1 MPYSVTSTPKD
12 RTTGRFYTKRFI
24 DIRAAYEYAKMQ
36 KAVFPYVILADE
48 TNDCS
53 LMEWDFG
60 KAVRFALDTDYWDC
74 GCEKDYIIPNGIA
87 ECEVC
92 RGKREEC
99 PDAMALEVLLMK
111 ARNE

>member
-1 MPYSVTSTPKD
+1 MSYSVTSTPKD
-12 RTTGRFYTKRFI
+12 WITGPVITKRFI
-24 DIRAAYEYAKMQ
+24 DIRAAYEYAKVQ
-36 KAVFPYVILADE
+36 KKASPYVILADE

-60 KAVRFALDTDYWDC
+60 KATRFALDTDYWDC
-74 GCEKDYIIPNGIA
+74 GCEKDYIIPNGIDK
-87 ECEVC
+87 CEVC
-92 RGKREEC
+92 GGTREEC